1 MIPSVRATGAKTG
14 YDSKQRP
21 KSSVTDVGAREQRL
35 YVALLTAVIGGTP
48 SDVGYIARR
57 RGVAVSSLQRVSSS
71 QAGLVLWTMVLG
83 D

>member
-1 MIPSVRATGAKTG
+1 MIPSVRAIGAKTG
-14 YDSKQRP
+14 YDSKRRS

-48 SDVGYIARR
+48 PDVGYIAMR
-57 RGVAVSSLQRVSSS
+57 RGVAVPSLQRVSSS

>member
-1 MIPSVRATGAKTG
+1 MIPPVRATGAKTG

-35 YVALLTAVIGGTP
+35 YVALLTAVIGGS